1 MRSLY
6 LFQWIEFIVASKN
19 YNTELQSSIGYSVC
33 FVVDLRSKNSFLC
46 GDLVC
51 KLDRKSESCV
61 VFMAVHFVFGKMWVQ
76 VFIFSLHA
84 TSFFAIQKE
93 PVSGTWPKHIDDEVF
108 SSRKRCIGFLELG
121 TKASVFSSITSS
133 RQASLMYCKRHR
145 VIYHY
150 TLFEESGG
158 GSLWRPVLIEKI
170 WPSTDF

>member
-1 MRSLY
+1 M
-6 LFQWIEFIVASKN
+6 V
-19 YNTELQSSIGYSVC
+19 
-33 FVVDLRSKNSFLC
+33 
-46 GDLVC
+46 
-51 KLDRKSESCV
+51 
-61 VFMAVHFVFGKMWVQ
+61 VHFVFGKMWVQ

-133 RQASLMYCKRHR
+133 RQASLMYCKRQR

-158 GSLWRPVLIEKI
+158 GSLWRYHLHCLLNKNLTFNRFSRLFKSYQTIINYQRWLFLFWMKI
-170 WPSTDF
+170 AAFALGKPAQESPTPFVFTTTS